1 MWPLGTSETGPIT
14 MSAID
19 FDLLLQDVNS
29 DDPCGPNLEYDP
41 DFVALESE
49 VAGKPEVQYGAT
61 ITAAVPPD
69 WKAIDRSAR
78 ALLLRSHDLRLAVHL
93 LRAGL
98 ALHGVAGLADGLR
111 LIERLLEEQ
120 WDGVH
125 PQLDADDDM
134 DPTLRINSLLILN
147 DHASVLRDLKEAC
160 LIVLP
165 GLGRLTI
172 KTLEIATGELAPP
185 PGVEKVTL
193 ASIDMAMRDADAAA
207 LAAARQ
213 AIALACDSAAGIE
226 AALERRVGAAQ
237 SLSLDGLTRLLKR
250 GREFLGVEAVVVP
263 DDHAVAADVEGTAS
277 ADGGRRATPISGEI
291 ANRADVERVLDKL
304 IGYYEQHEPSSP
316 LPMLLLRAKRLVA
329 KSFMEIL
336 ADLAPDGIQQAS
348 LIRGPQ
354 GASE

>member
-1 MWPLGTSETGPIT
+1 

-19 FDLLLQDVNS
+19 FDSLMQDVS
-29 DDPCGPNLEYDP
+29 GDAACGPNLEYDP
-41 DFVALESE
+41 EFVALELE
-49 VAGKPEVQYGAT
+49 VAGKPEVQYGTT

-78 ALLLRSHDLRLAVHL
+78 ALMLRSHDLRLAVHL
-93 LRAGL
+93 LRANL
-98 ALHGVAGLADGLR
+98 ALHGVAGLADGLG

-147 DHASVLRDLKEAC
+147 DHATVLRDLKEAC

-165 GLGRLTI
+165 GLGRLSLRM
-172 KTLEIATGELAPP
+172 LEIATGELVPAD
-185 PGVEKVTL
+185 GADKVTL
-193 ASIDMAMRDADAAA
+193 PSIEMAMRDAGGEA
-207 LAAARQ
+207 LAAARR

-250 GREFLGVEAVVVP
+250 GREFLGVEAVAATA
-263 DDHAVAADVEGTAS
+263 DDSVEAVAAQGAAG
-277 ADGGRRATPISGEI
+277 ADGGRRATPITGEI
-291 ANRADVERVLDKL
+291 ANRADVVRMLDKL

-316 LPMLLLRAKRLVA
+316 LPLLLARAKRLA
-329 KSFMEIL
+329 AMSFMEIL
-336 ADLAPDGIQQAS
+336 EDLAPEGIQQAS
-348 LIRGPQ
+348 LIRGRQ
-354 GASE
+354 GAPE

>member
-1 MWPLGTSETGPIT
+1 

-19 FDLLLQDVNS
+19 FDSLMQNVSGDA
-29 DDPCGPNLEYDP
+29 PCGPNLEYDP
-41 DFVALESE
+41 EFVALDSE

-93 LRAGL
+93 LRASL

-125 PQLDADDDM
+125 PQLDADDDL

-147 DHASVLRDLKEAC
+147 DRATLLKDIKEAC
-160 LIVLP
+160 LIALP
-165 GLGRLTI
+165 NLGRLSLRMI
-172 KTLEIATGELAPP
+172 EIATGELTPAEA
-185 PGVEKVTL
+185 GDKVSL
-193 ASIDMAMRDADAAA
+193 ASIEMALREADGAT
-207 LAAARQ
+207 LTAARQ
-213 AIALACDSAAGIE
+213 ALARACDSAAGIE

-237 SLSLDGLTRLLKR
+237 SLNLDGLTRLLKR
-250 GREFLGVEAVVVP
+250 GRDFLGAEPEAVAG
-263 DDHAVAADVEGTAS
+263 DDVALAS
-277 ADGGRRATPISGEI
+277 DAAGAAQGDGVRRAAPISGEI
-291 ANRADVERVLDKL
+291 ANRADVARMLDKL

-316 LPMLLLRAKRLVA
+316 LPLLLVRAKRLA
-329 KSFMEIL
+329 AMSFMEIL
-336 ADLAPDGIQQAS
+336 EDLAPDGVQQAS
-348 LIRGPQ
+348 LIRGRQ
-354 GASE
+354 GAPE